1 MNNPHPRE
9 TPDPWLNDLMRLIRA
24 RTERR
29 SRNVL
34 FGLFDPKPPENF
46 NDRLGRYR
54 QAATHRT
61 KEEAVRKAQGLHA

>member
-1 MNNPHPRE
+1 MNPRP

-34 FGLFDPKPPENF
+34 FGLFDPKPPEEF
-46 NDRLGRYR
+46 VDQLGRYR
-54 QAATHRT
+54 EAAVNRTH
-61 KEEAVRKAQGLHA
+61 EEAVRKAQGLHA